1 MILIAGTVDV
11 DPTRREAA
19 LEAGQP
25 HIEATRAWPG
35 CIDYVWSADLLV
47 PGRIY
52 VYERWES
59 EETLASHFAGP
70 HYLAMRNT
78 IAAHGMHAA
87 DVSKYR
93 IDLSE
98 PVYDP
103 TGTPRAD
110 YFTEEA

>member
-1 MILIAGTVDV
+1 MIIIAGTVDIDPEQRAKALDAARPLIDGALTQEGCEFYAWCI
-11 DPTRREAA
+11 DPT
-19 LEAGQP
+19 
-25 HIEATRAWPG
+25 T
-35 CIDYVWSADLLV
+35 

-59 EETLASHFAGP
+59 QEALASHFEGP

-78 IAAHGMHAA
+78 IAAHGLRGA
-87 DVSKYR
+87 DVLKYEIGR
-93 IDLSE
+93 AE

-110 YFTEEA
+110 FFTET